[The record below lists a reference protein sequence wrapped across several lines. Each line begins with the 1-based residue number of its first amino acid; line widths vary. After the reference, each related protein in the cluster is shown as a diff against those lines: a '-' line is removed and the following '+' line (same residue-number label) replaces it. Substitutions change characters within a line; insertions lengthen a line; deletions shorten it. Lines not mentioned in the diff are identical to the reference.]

1 MIHDITRTVT
11 AIGKHAV
18 RCMEMKEKAKYR
30 LQRFLYYVILLSF
43 LLPIVY
49 LCIAIAIYDPAHA
62 TRPRADYSL
71 MLLQCVLGVVVIH
84 IPAVFT
90 HKWRIDIPVV
100 LHIMYMV
107 FLYCAIFLGE
117 IASFYYR
124 VPHWDDILHA
134 MSSVMTGFFAYMLIA
149 ILNHEIKLRMALSPV
164 FVAMFAFCF
173 SVTIG
178 TVWEIYE
185 FTADYALGLNMQKFL
200 TAAGEPLVG
209 QAALADT
216 MKDLIVDSAGAATA
230 SLIGLLSFRRKGWVH
245 AYLQKD
251 VRAANPDSG
260 TPVFRKN
267 S

>member
-1 MIHDITRTVT
+1 
-11 AIGKHAV
+11 
-18 RCMEMKEKAKYR
+18 MKENTKHKLR
-30 LQRFLYYVILLSF
+30 RFLYYVILLSF
-43 LLPIVY
+43 LLPIAY
-49 LCIAIAIYDPAHA
+49 LVTAIILYDPAVA

-90 HKWRIDIPVV
+90 HKWRIDIPAV

-185 FTADYALGLNMQKFL
+185 FTADYMLGLNMQKFV
-200 TAAGEPLVG
+200 TATGEVLVG

-216 MKDLIVDSAGAATA
+216 MKDLIVDSLGAAAA
-230 SLIGLLSFRRKGWVH
+230 SLFGLLSFRRKGWIH

-251 VRAANPDSG
+251 VHKMACDDDTR
-260 TPVFRKN
+260 PVTDKN